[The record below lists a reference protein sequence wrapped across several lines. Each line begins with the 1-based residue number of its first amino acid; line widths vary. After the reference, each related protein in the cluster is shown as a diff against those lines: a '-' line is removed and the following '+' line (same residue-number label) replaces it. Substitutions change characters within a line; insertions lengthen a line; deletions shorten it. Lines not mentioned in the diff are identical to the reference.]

1 MAPRKKPAT
10 RILERTPIL
19 EWVAAGLGLLL
30 TVAVLGY
37 VIWEGAVGQN
47 GPPSLTLTPDLPE
60 KTAGGFVVPLTIR
73 NASYATAAGVE
84 VRATLERDGRVVEER
99 RATFGYV
106 PARSETKGGVIFQT
120 DPATARLRL
129 EPEGYEAP

>member
-1 MAPRKKPAT
+1 MAPRKTPAT
-10 RILERTPIL
+10 SILKRTPVL

-37 VIWEGAVGQN
+37 VIWEGAVGHN
-47 GPPSLTLTPDLPE
+47 APPSLTLTGRPPE
-60 KTAGGFVVPLTIR
+60 KTQGGFVVPLTIH

-99 RATFGYV
+99 RVTFSYV
-106 PARSETKGGVIFQT
+106 PGRSEAKGGVIFQT
-120 DPATARLRL
+120 DPATAQLRL